1 MEKVHKPGGCQQSPS
16 GSNDGKLSTFQISS
30 FAFKVLELIKE
41 NLLQAV
47 QGSLELGDRFQRQAA
62 ELENSLK
69 VATRSFDFRN
79 EAEQMRREVE
89 AYKDQVRIAILKRD
103 EANLKLEDTEDL
115 LRNVLEANSKAE
127 EKFKALEADIVSRE
141 KATFDRGSIQAQTTM
156 TKQLPGIYNEAFQ
169 QGWKA
174 LYSWPESD
182 DMPQLPPR
190 ENLPYSEAPI
200 GVPEEELSEPQPSSN
215 EEAGP
220 SNA

>member
-1 MEKVHKPGGCQQSPS
+1 VEKVHQPGGYQQSPP
-16 GSNDGKLSTFQISS
+16 GSDDGKLSTFQIPS

-62 ELENSLK
+62 ELENSLR
-69 VATRSFDFRN
+69 VATCSFDFRN
-79 EAEQMRREVE
+79 EADRMRREVE
-89 AYKDQVRIAILKRD
+89 AYKDQVRIATLKRD

-115 LRNVLEANSKAE
+115 LRNALEANSKAE
-127 EKFKALEADIVSRE
+127 EKFKALEADIATRE
-141 KATFDRGSIQAQTTM
+141 KAAFDQGSVQAQTTM

-174 LYSWPESD
+174 LYSWPEFD

-190 ENLPYSEAPI
+190 ENLPYPEAPI

>member
-1 MEKVHKPGGCQQSPS
+1 M
-16 GSNDGKLSTFQISS
+16 STFQIPS

-62 ELENSLK
+62 ELENSLR

-79 EAEQMRREVE
+79 EAERMRREVE
-89 AYKDQVRIAILKRD
+89 AYKDQVRIATLKRD

-190 ENLPYSEAPI
+190 ENLPYPEAPI
-200 GVPEEELSEPQPSSN
+200 GVPEEELSEP
-215 EEAGP
+215 
-220 SNA
+220 